1 MADHPFSD
9 NPSDPSNL
17 SARHHAYVGQLKRA
31 GQIRTAP
38 VEAAF
43 RAVPRHLFVPG
54 FPLDHV
60 YSDRAVNIKPGASS
74 SQPAVYAM
82 MLEQLQLAPG
92 HRVLEI
98 GAGTGYNAAMLA
110 SLVGESGQVITI
122 DIDEELAA
130 SAREHLAAA
139 GFGHVRVLCGD
150 GSLGCPDA
158 APYDRIIVTVG
169 AWDIAPAWREQLA
182 PHGRLL
188 VPLAILGPSHQVTV
202 AFEPAD
208 DHLESVSI
216 SPCVF
221 MMSQGAIAGPSGPP
235 RSLEEIRIRA
245 YPQEAEPAPP
255 ADEVVLQKRWTRLV
269 MSAWP

>member
-1 MADHPFSD
+1 MTAAGASSEDRGDLAAPHQ
-9 NPSDPSNL
+9 
-17 SARHHAYVGQLKRA
+17 AYVDQLKRW
-31 GQIRTAP
+31 GVIRTP
-38 VEAAF
+38 LVEAAF
-43 RAVPRHLFVPG
+43 RAIPRHLFVPG
-54 FPLDHV
+54 FPLAEV
-60 YSDRAVNIKPGASS
+60 YSDRAINIKPGASS
-74 SQPAVYAM
+74 SQPTVYAM

-98 GAGTGYNAAMLA
+98 GAGTGYNAALMA
-110 SLVGESGQVITI
+110 SIVGESGQVITI

-139 GFGHVRVLCGD
+139 GFGYVLRVLCGD

-188 VPLAILGPSHQVTV
+188 VPLAILGPNHQVTV

-221 MMSQGAIAGPSGPP
+221 MMSRGAIAGPSGPP

-245 YPQEAEPAPP
+245 YPQEAEHAPP
-255 ADEVVLQKRWTRLV
+255 TDEVVLQKRWTRLV

>member
-1 MADHPFSD
+1 M
-9 NPSDPSNL
+9 
-17 SARHHAYVGQLKRA
+17 
-31 GQIRTAP
+31 
-38 VEAAF
+38 
-43 RAVPRHLFVPG
+43 
-54 FPLDHV
+54 
-60 YSDRAVNIKPGASS
+60 
-74 SQPAVYAM
+74 
-82 MLEQLQLAPG
+82 APG